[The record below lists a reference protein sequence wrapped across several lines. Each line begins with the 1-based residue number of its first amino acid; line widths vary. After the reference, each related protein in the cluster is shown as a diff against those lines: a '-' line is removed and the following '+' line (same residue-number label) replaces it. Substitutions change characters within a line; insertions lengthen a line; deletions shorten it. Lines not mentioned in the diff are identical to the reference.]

1 MFKFFSLP
9 QAELEGPLLTQ
20 LTTPQLQ
27 NLAGVNR
34 ELRQSCK
41 AEFVGRQKIFN
52 LVKTRI
58 AAGDLSITQQKH
70 LSVVNTIDE
79 IARDVN
85 KYIPNDPNEGINMKI
100 KQIVTRTAPEK
111 IVGLNL
117 EEVTGIEA
125 GLTREQVQTP
135 NFDYEHVAFVQTH
148 GTASFAQISGLRSNE
163 VLGIAAG
170 LTREQVQTPN
180 FDYEHVAFVQT
191 HGTASF
197 AQISGLRSNEVLGI
211 AAGLTREQVQT
222 PNFDYEHVVFV
233 QTYGKEFF
241 ARIAGLNYNEIRDVE
256 TELHHKKQIQAP
268 NFRCECIILLK
279 KLEMAALAS
288 IANKVADEIIRET
301 EIYEQK
307 HSPCLI
313 L

>member
-148 GTASFAQISGLRSNE
+148 GTASFAQI
-163 VLGIAAG
+163 AG
-170 LTREQVQTPN
+170 LHPDQV
-180 FDYEHVAFVQT
+180 E
-191 HGTASF
+191 
-197 AQISGLRSNEVLGI
+197 GI